1 MKTLFKTF
9 AYAAIAALALSSC
22 AKEKLQPADELTG
35 KLVTVHFGTEN
46 TDPSTKATLTP
57 DAGETAFQAAWENK
71 DQISIEYIS
80 PDAHT
85 DIIVGTWDATN
96 KKFSASLPNET
107 GSWEYSAA
115 YPVPSA
121 SDNSVDFGAN
131 RTQKGNVYNSKYDI
145 MIGAADTKNSA
156 AGKDDNGKDIVF
168 PMTRQTA
175 IAYFHFTSDLDEAIT
190 SATLTV
196 GGDGAAIASS
206 SAHIS
211 NFVWDAS
218 EDLTSITITFP
229 EKAPNAQDFQ
239 LWFNVLPTS
248 YSLMTLTVE
257 TDTKTFTISKNSKGK
272 YEAGKLYKVKKG
284 GISWTDKPT
293 TIFFYESFDKTIGTG
308 GNDDAWSGSIA
319 SNNVIYD
326 NKEWNVSNEG
336 GASKCLKLGTG
347 SKKGSATTPS
357 LGINTSKATLWFKAA
372 AWNASKEK
380 TTINLSIIGAG
391 TIAPTS
397 VNLVKGQ
404 WSEYDCTITG
414 ADATTKIKFEAFDAS
429 DNRFFIDEVYV
440 YSGPQPVVK
449 ANQIISFSETSYS
462 IFINDDFTGPTLSG
476 AKTSVTYVSDNEKV
490 VTVESTTGAITI
502 VGAGTAKITATAEET
517 EEYRFATASY
527 TITVKKL
534 SQTLSFE
541 KPAYSIN
548 IEDASSFVSPVAT
561 GASTNVSYSIL
572 LTSETQAGA
581 MTIDSQS
588 GQLTITSVGEATVTA
603 SAEETDTYYSAT
615 ASYTIKVLDHASS
628 VKWVLVEDLSNLTE
642 GTYILASVKSTNTWR
657 YMPNTKSSNTN
668 PSLKELSVPSNK
680 TIEDVDVTSDM
691 KWNLVSTGTDN
702 QYYIRPNGDA
712 SVGLGC
718 TADTGKYI
726 RISSNY
732 KNMKWTFSTSSSANW
747 QIKNDATKPMYLAV
761 YADDAWRNYTSSS
774 TNQYGKFY
782 IFKQVSN

>member
-46 TDPSTKATLTP
+46 TDPSTKATLKP
-57 DAGETAFQAAWENK
+57 EDAEETAFQAAWENE
-71 DQISIEYIS
+71 DEISIEYIS
-80 PDAHT
+80 PDANN
-85 DIIVGTWDATN
+85 DIIVGAWDATN
-96 KKFSASLPNET
+96 KKFSALLPDET
-107 GSWEYSAA
+107 GSWAYSAA

-131 RTQKGNVYNSKYDI
+131 RTQKGNAYNSKYDI
-145 MIGAADTKNSA
+145 MIGAVDTKNSA

-175 IAYFHFTSDLDEAIT
+175 IAYFHFTSKVDEAIT

-211 NFVWDAS
+211 NFAWAPTKDC
-218 EDLTSITITFP
+218 TSITLTFP
-229 EKAPNAQDFQ
+229 EEAPNAQNVQ

-248 YSLMTLTVE
+248 YSSMTLTVE
-257 TDTKTFTISKNSKGK
+257 TATKTFTISKSTSGEYNV
-272 YEAGKLYKVKKG
+272 GKLYKVKKK
-284 GISWTDKPT
+284 GISWTDK
-293 TIFFYESFDKTIGTG
+293 IFFYESFDQTSGKG
-308 GNDDAWSGSIA
+308 GNDNRWSGSIA
-319 SNNVIYD
+319 SSTVVYD
-326 NKEWNVSNEG
+326 NKGWDVSNAG

-347 SKKGSATTPS
+347 DKKGSATTPS
-357 LGINTSKATLWFKAA
+357 LGITTSEATLSFKAA

-391 TIAPTS
+391 TIAPIS

-462 IFINDDFTGPTLSG
+462 IFINDDFTEPTLSG

-517 EEYRFATASY
+517 EEYRSATAFY
-527 TITVKKL
+527 TITVKENPSSSPLIL
-534 SQTLSFE
+534 SNFSFKQAE
-541 KPAYSIN
+541 TVTITTNDKNVSITAYKGN
-548 IEDASSFVSPVAT
+548 
-561 GASTNVSYSIL
+561 ASTNPYNASGTIRLYQGSSSKYGGYITISAHNGVKIKSAVIESSSSYDS
-572 LTSETQAGA
+572 TTVASKVDSNAESEH
-581 MTIDSQS
+581 IKLSKS
-588 GQLTITSVGEATVTA
+588 S
-603 SAEETDTYYSAT
+603 
-615 ASYTIKVLDHASS
+615 SYTVPGIGESGAESIS
-628 VKWVLVEDLSNLTE
+628 IYCY
-642 GTYILASVKSTNTWR
+642 GTT
-657 YMPNTKSSNTN
+657 
-668 PSLKELSVPSNK
+668 NK
-680 TIEDVDVTSDM
+680 TRLEIAKITVIYE
-691 KWNLVSTGTDN
+691 
-702 QYYIRPNGDA
+702 
-712 SVGLGC
+712 
-718 TADTGKYI
+718 
-726 RISSNY
+726 
-732 KNMKWTFSTSSSANW
+732 
-747 QIKNDATKPMYLAV
+747 
-761 YADDAWRNYTSSS
+761 
-774 TNQYGKFY
+774 
-782 IFKQVSN
+782 

>member
-22 AKEKLQPADELTG
+22 AKEKLQPADEITG

-57 DAGETAFQAAWENK
+57 DAGETAFQAAWENG
-71 DQISIEYIS
+71 DEILISYS
-80 PDAHT
+80 YDNGNPST
-85 DIIVGTWDATN
+85 TTGTCTGTWKDN
-96 KKFSASLPNET
+96 SFEASLLA
-107 GSWEYSAA
+107 GKGDLAGKGVWIYDAA
-115 YPVPSA
+115 YPVPA
-121 SDNSVDFGAN
+121 ENNSVDFGSN
-131 RTQKGNVYNSKYDI
+131 RTQNGNAYNSKYDI
-145 MIGAADTKNSA
+145 MIGSA
-156 AGKDDNGKDIVF
+156 VAEGAEAGKDAQGNDIIF
-168 PMTRQTA
+168 EMDRQTA
-175 IAYFHFTSDLDEAIT
+175 IAYFHFTSELNESLV
-190 SATLTV
+190 SATLKVT
-196 GGDGAAIASS
+196 DGAIAN
-206 SAHIS
+206 SAASIS
-211 NFVWDAS
+211 EQFKFVAEKS
-218 EDLTSITITFP
+218 NYLKEINLTFEEGT
-229 EKAPNAQDFQ
+229 APSAKDFQ

-248 YSLMTLTVE
+248 YSSMTLTVE

-272 YEAGKLYKVKKG
+272 YEAGQLYKVKKG

-380 TTINLSIIGAG
+380 TTIKLSIIGAG

-462 IFINDDFTGPTLSG
+462 IFINDDFTEPTLSG

-502 VGAGTAKITATAEET
+502 VGAGTAKITATAKET
-517 EEYRFATASY
+517 EEYRSATASY
-527 TITVKKL
+527 TITVKDNSSSSPLIL
-534 SQTLSFE
+534 SNFSFE
-541 KPAYSIN
+541 QAETVTITTNDNNISITAYKGN
-548 IEDASSFVSPVAT
+548 
-561 GASTNVSYSIL
+561 ASTNPYNASGTIRLYPGGSSKYGGYITISAHNGVKIKSAVIESSSSYDS
-572 LTSETQAGA
+572 TTVASKVDSNAESEH
-581 MTIDSQS
+581 IKLSKS
-588 GQLTITSVGEATVTA
+588 S
-603 SAEETDTYYSAT
+603 
-615 ASYTIKVLDHASS
+615 SYTVPGIGEIGAESIS
-628 VKWVLVEDLSNLTE
+628 IYCY
-642 GTYILASVKSTNTWR
+642 GTT
-657 YMPNTKSSNTN
+657 
-668 PSLKELSVPSNK
+668 NK
-680 TIEDVDVTSDM
+680 TRLEIAKITVIYE
-691 KWNLVSTGTDN
+691 
-702 QYYIRPNGDA
+702 
-712 SVGLGC
+712 
-718 TADTGKYI
+718 
-726 RISSNY
+726 
-732 KNMKWTFSTSSSANW
+732 
-747 QIKNDATKPMYLAV
+747 
-761 YADDAWRNYTSSS
+761 
-774 TNQYGKFY
+774 
-782 IFKQVSN
+782 

>member
-57 DAGETAFQAAWENK
+57 DAGETAFKAAWENG
-71 DQISIEYIS
+71 DEISIEYIS
-80 PDAHT
+80 PDAKN

-96 KKFSASLPNET
+96 KKFSALLPYET
-107 GSWEYSAA
+107 GSWAYSAA
-115 YPVPSA
+115 YPVPST

-131 RTQKGNVYNSKYDI
+131 RTQKGNAYNSKYDI
-145 MIGAADTKNSA
+145 MIGAAGATNA
-156 AGKDDNGKDIVF
+156 EAGKDNEGKDIVF
-168 PMTRQTA
+168 KMDRQTA

-211 NFVWDAS
+211 NFAWAPTKDC
-218 EDLTSITITFP
+218 TSITLTFP
-229 EKAPNAQDFQ
+229 EEAPNAQNVQ

-248 YSLMTLTVE
+248 YSSMTLTVE

-414 ADATTKIKFEAFDAS
+414 ADATTKIKFEAANAA

-440 YSGPQPVVK
+440 YSGTTTPGSGSGEGGGETGGGEPGGGTNYFVK
-449 ANQIISFSETSYS
+449 VTSAPTDWSGEYLIVCEDQNVAFDGS
-462 IFINDDFTGPTLSG
+462 LNTLDVASNNVSVTITENRIKADDNLLNSTFTINAEGTTIQSKSGYYIGGKSTKDNGIQTSKTDSYNHTLSINTAG
-476 AKTSVTYVSDNEKV
+476 EFVAY
-490 VTVESTTGAITI
+490 TTLGNNISNYLRCNPNN
-502 VGAGTAKITATAEET
+502 GNQWFRYYKSS
-517 EEYRFATASY
+517 SY
-527 TITVKKL
+527 TVQKAVQLYKL
-534 SQTLSFE
+534 E
-541 KPAYSIN
+541 N
-548 IEDASSFVSPVAT
+548 
-561 GASTNVSYSIL
+561 
-572 LTSETQAGA
+572 
-581 MTIDSQS
+581 
-588 GQLTITSVGEATVTA
+588 
-603 SAEETDTYYSAT
+603 
-615 ASYTIKVLDHASS
+615 
-628 VKWVLVEDLSNLTE
+628 
-642 GTYILASVKSTNTWR
+642 
-657 YMPNTKSSNTN
+657 
-668 PSLKELSVPSNK
+668 
-680 TIEDVDVTSDM
+680 
-691 KWNLVSTGTDN
+691 
-702 QYYIRPNGDA
+702 
-712 SVGLGC
+712 
-718 TADTGKYI
+718 
-726 RISSNY
+726 
-732 KNMKWTFSTSSSANW
+732 
-747 QIKNDATKPMYLAV
+747 
-761 YADDAWRNYTSSS
+761 
-774 TNQYGKFY
+774 
-782 IFKQVSN
+782 